1 MQRSGL
7 EWRFRLLTEPRQ
19 LVLSEA
25 EGLWRRYLVNNPLFV
40 VLVLAQ
46 ALGLR
51 CYSLASSPGR
61 ELPGD

>member
-1 MQRSGL
+1 MQHGGL
-7 EWRFRLLTEPRQ
+7 EWFFRLLTEPRRP
-19 LVLSEA
+19 VLSEA

-40 VLVLAQ
+40 MLVLAQ

-61 ELPGD
+61 KLPGD